1 MVIFIISIIWWV
13 GSLFALILQLW
24 NFRSSDDEE
33 YEIGDEI
40 ITIEVR
46 QDWEFAQNKLGSCFV
61 SKNNSNYNKENRHLE
76 ELRREQIMLKSSK
89 IARNL

>member
-1 MVIFIISIIWWV
+1 MEIFIISIIWWV

-46 QDWEFAQNKLGSCFV
+46 ICIKKLQQFCI
-61 SKNNSNYNKENRHLE
+61 KNLQQ
-76 ELRREQIMLKSSK
+76 LQ
-89 IARNL
+89 